1 MTLSRS
7 ETILA
12 GVVAILDAGLTG
24 AAAAAVFRDR
34 YEALA
39 RNEMPAVVID
49 WDSQSDEVESFST
62 LATTMR
68 LSVDILISGSPLTL
82 LADPIWVKAHEL
94 LMAEATGVP
103 SLPGVVGIVPTGR
116 QADGVSG
123 EIGLLRCSYAVTYG
137 TYQLDVTDGLP

>member
-7 ETILA
+7 ETIVA
-12 GVVAILDAGLTG
+12 GVQAILDAGLTG

-49 WDSQSDEVESFST
+49 WDNQSDEVTSHAT
-62 LATTMR
+62 LSTTMR
-68 LSVDILISGSPLTL
+68 LTLDILISGSPLTL
-82 LADPIWVKAHEL
+82 LADPIWVRAHEL

-123 EIGLLRCSYAVTYG
+123 EIGVLRCSYAVTYG